1 MFVKISI
8 ITLAISMTM
17 VGGIVS
23 AQDILHHD
31 ISVRIWPDEKRLEG
45 DCTIIVSPRTD
56 RAGSLFFEMLNG
68 DILSVELDGELVE
81 EYAYLAL
88 GEASDQYDICRLVIP
103 IPPSD
108 SMASVVLRIRYVD
121 DHFYGTATNP
131 DDNKPFALGQIDAEA
146 GSFSSHISY
155 YPFIRYAGNS
165 ADIRITVPDGQLAVS
180 SGSLVGTSKPEPGWM
195 TYHWHS
201 DRGSGILPYPF
212 AAHTYRTLDA
222 VAADGKTNIEIY
234 YLPEDEEYARQKVA
248 ILQDIFAVY
257 LRLFGD
263 YPFSKFALVETAL
276 LEGNI
281 GLAAQSVVMLSK
293 NLWFAVDIDTLDLR
307 IANIP
312 LLVLADEMAHQWNA
326 YKVSTP
332 NFLAEGISRY
342 TDSFYMAHRGARQ
355 GDNGVL
361 QRHMT
366 HTRASYFRLIEKVP
380 DIAINKSAVT
390 PALYFVKGALALD
403 MLRARLGE
411 ETFVA
416 GMRAYFT
423 DNEGEVTGLRT
434 FAAAFE
440 KVSGE
445 ELMWHFKQWYERD
458 GHPVLRFD
466 WSAEP
471 GGLNEGFTVNIE
483 IEQTQTG
490 DPYRL
495 RIPVEISAEDGGT
508 QLEVVE
514 ITEDQQS
521 FVVTVSFRPS
531 KVVLDPDQ
539 LLPVEIVGERSV
551 LPVVRPA
558 GPSGSQH

>member
-1 MFVKISI
+1 MFLKVSI
-8 ITLAISMTM
+8 IALAISAT
-17 VGGIVS
+17 VFGGIVT

-31 ISVRIWPDEKRLEG
+31 IRIRIWPDEKRLEG
-45 DCTIIVSPRTD
+45 DCTITVSPRPD
-56 RAGSLFFEMLNG
+56 RAGSLFFDMLNG
-68 DILSVELDGELVE
+68 TILSVELGGDPVE
-81 EYAYLAL
+81 KYVYVAL
-88 GEASDQYDICRLVIP
+88 GAASDQYDIYRLIIP
-103 IPPSD
+103 IPQADATVSL
-108 SMASVVLRIRYVD
+108 ALRIRYSD

-131 DDNKPFALGQIDAEA
+131 EDNKPFSLGQIDAEA

-155 YPFIRYAGNS
+155 YPFIRYAGDS

-212 AAHTYRTLDA
+212 AAHTYSTLDS
-222 VAADGKTNIEIY
+222 VAADGKTKIEIY
-234 YLPEDEEYARQKVA
+234 YHQKDEEYARQKMA

-257 LRLFGD
+257 LRVFGD
-263 YPFSKFALVETAL
+263 YPFSKLALVETVL

-293 NLWFAVDIDTLDLR
+293 NIWFAVDIDTLDLR
-307 IANIP
+307 ITNIP
-312 LLVLADEMAHQWNA
+312 LMVLADETAHQWNA

-355 GDNGVL
+355 GHDGVL
-361 QRHMT
+361 KRHMT
-366 HTRASYFRLIEKVP
+366 QTRASYFRLIDKAP
-380 DIAINKSAVT
+380 DIAINKPAVT

-403 MLRARLGE
+403 MLRARLGD
-411 ETFVA
+411 ETFLA
-416 GMRAYFT
+416 GMRTYFT
-423 DNEGEVTGLRT
+423 DNEGQVTGLRT
-434 FAAAFE
+434 FADAFE
-440 KVSGE
+440 KVSGG
-445 ELMWHFKQWYERD
+445 ELMWHFNQWYERD

-471 GGLNEGFTVNIE
+471 GGPDKGFTVKIE
-483 IEQTQTG
+483 IEQTQPE

-495 RIPVEISAEDGGT
+495 RIPVEISAEDGST
-508 QLEVVE
+508 RREVVE
-514 ITEDQQS
+514 ITEGKQS
-521 FVVTVSFRPS
+521 FVLTVSFRPN

-539 LLPVEIVGERSV
+539 RLPVEI
-551 LPVVRPA
+551 
-558 GPSGSQH
+558 GSE